1 MKWKGPDHGREGV
14 GGGRRKDHELAF
26 RGCIPCCTPRAEGQG
41 QGGRTVA
48 DGGEREVARDPGT
61 EAPGPRPQPGPR
73 GYVGGVCLGVCGW
86 GGGEL
91 CPGGGTPPPSKE
103 GGAAGQESPG
113 VSALQQ
119 PFQFFLAVSGLG
131 LYCLYIEEYSFGF
144 WRGKKKLL
152 VENI

>member
-1 MKWKGPDHGREGV
+1 MSLLFGGVFPAAPQGLRGREAGQLRTGGT
-14 GGGRRKDHELAF
+14 GGGKRSGD
-26 RGCIPCCTPRAEGQG
+26 RGSS
-41 QGGRTVA
+41 
-48 DGGEREVARDPGT
+48 RDPG
-61 EAPGPRPQPGPR
+61 GMWGVCVW
-73 GYVGGVCLGVCGW
+73 GCVGG

-91 CPGGGTPPPSKE
+91 CPGGGIPPPSKE

-131 LYCLYIEEYSFGF
+131 LYCLYIEEYRFGF
-144 WRGKKKLL
+144 WRGKKNLL

>member
-14 GGGRRKDHELAF
+14 GGGGRKDHELAF

-41 QGGRTVA
+41 GRTVA
-48 DGGEREVARDPGT
+48 DGGNGRWQEIR
-61 EAPGPRPQPGPR
+61 GPRLQPGPR

-91 CPGGGTPPPSKE
+91 CPGGGIPPPSKE

-131 LYCLYIEEYSFGF
+131 LYCLYIEEYRFGF
-144 WRGKKKLL
+144 WRGKKNLL